1 MRVDGR
7 DVSVAGSLLQP
18 LTRRTNDI
26 LRLAASI
33 VFLVVVITSSLITRP
48 QWEALEKSI
57 SQIVGVLSPKQSDLV
72 YLAYGI
78 AILALPFMILI
89 GLIVTRQWKLLG
101 AYAAAALLAALPL
114 SLGGNGFSAPRCHFD
129 LSDRL
134 QTVLA
139 QFLDDPRW
147 IAMLAAVLTVSGP
160 WQPARWRRWWWGL
173 LLAFVPIHLVVSAIV
188 PARALLGLAVG
199 WVVGSLVVLVVGT
212 PALEVPL
219 DAAVRAMAK
228 RGFVVS
234 RLNVVQPAGRGPLVL
249 SGEGDYPDCSA
260 VIELYG
266 PHQRSG
272 GALRQLWGKL
282 RLRGTETAPLVASM
296 RRAVEHRA
304 LMAIAI
310 GELGLANT
318 STIAVATLN
327 RGWMLYA
334 HKLRRG
340 VAHRALHRDDSRCAA
355 VGVAEGPQRPPDLP
369 RRPAQPRDHGG
380 RRRRPLRG
388 LLQRRIWR
396 HRSST
401 AVRHRS
407 APRDGVGPVQPGVRR
422 GRGDRRVRRGHH
434 PGRLAPTH
442 ESCCAQKHPS
452 LDPRWRR
459 HDRRHPRGGEAP
471 NRRGPIKTE
480 TITRFTR
487 SQVIQLV
494 LFGALVYVAYPFI
507 STVPTF
513 FSQLRHANWSWA
525 LLGLAVSA
533 LTYVG
538 AAAALWACTDGTVSF
553 WRLSIAQVANTFA
566 ATTTPAGVG
575 GLALSTRFLQKAG
588 MSAMRATAAV
598 ALQQSV
604 QVIVHLALLIFFS
617 AVAGASTDLSH
628 FVPSATLL
636 YLIVGVALGIIGT
649 FLFVPKLRKWLATA
663 VRPKLAEVS
672 HDLVKLAREPQRLA
686 LILLGCAGTTLGAA
700 LALWASVEAFGGD
713 TTFVTVTVV
722 TMVGGTLASA
732 APTPGRR
739 GRRRSGADRRP
750 GRLRPARRR
759 RCAVGSAVPDT
770 HLLAAGVRRLAGDA
784 MAHQE
789 RLDLTGSSALVAV
802 AHDHHHDERT
812 AHTLADRGV
821 QRHQVVLLGHRP
833 RHRDGHGNAGRPVGA
848 ELRGH
853 RLGGDPGV
861 GRSARDGVAV
871 GTVHHPL
878 HVEGHGARASGR
890 EGDDVL
896 RNVDRHSRAARTE
909 GRRSGGIGGAPSL
922 VGVDDQ

>member
-7 DVSVAGSLLQP
+7 EVSVSGSLLQP

-26 LRLAASI
+26 LRLVAS
-33 VFLVVVITSSLITRP
+33 VAFLVVVITSSLITRP

-78 AILALPFMILI
+78 VILALPFMILI
-89 GLIVTRQWKLLG
+89 GLIITRQWKLLG
-101 AYAAAALLAALPL
+101 AYAAAAMLAALPL
-114 SLGGNGFSAPRCHFD
+114 SLGGNGFSAPRYHFD

-219 DAAVRAMAK
+219 EAAVRAMAK
-228 RGFVVS
+228 RGFLVTSLQVVH
-234 RLNVVQPAGRGPLVL
+234 PAGRGPLIL
-249 SGEGDYPDCSA
+249 SGECERDNSA
-260 VIELYG
+260 VMELYG
-266 PHQRSG
+266 PHQRGG
-272 GALRQLWGKL
+272 GALRQVWGKL
-282 RLRGTETAPLVASM
+282 RLRDTETAPLVASM

-304 LMAIAI
+304 LMAIAVKEI
-310 GELGLANT
+310 GLANT
-318 STIAVATLN
+318 STVAVATLN

-334 HKLRRG
+334 HRPRRG
-340 VAHRALHRDDSRCAA
+340 TPIEDCARDTPVARVWESLRALNDHQISHGDLRAREITVDDGVVLFGDFFSAEYGATEAQLQADIAQLLVTTAGLYGSEAA
-355 VGVAEGPQRPPDLP
+355 VTAAIDVFGKDTILDASRRLTKAAVPKSIRRSVPDGGGVLTATRAEVKRQTGADQ
-369 RRPAQPRDHGG
+369 
-380 RRRRPLRG
+380 
-388 LLQRRIWR
+388 
-396 HRSST
+396 
-401 AVRHRS
+401 
-407 APRDGVGPVQPGVRR
+407 
-422 GRGDRRVRRGHH
+422 
-434 PGRLAPTH
+434 
-442 ESCCAQKHPS
+442 
-452 LDPRWRR
+452 
-459 HDRRHPRGGEAP
+459 
-471 NRRGPIKTE
+471 IKPE

-487 SQVIQLV
+487 GQVIQLV

-538 AAAALWACTDGTVSF
+538 AAAALWSCTDGSVSF
-553 WRLSIAQVANTFA
+553 WRLSMAQVANTFA

-575 GLALSTRFLQKAG
+575 GLALSTRVLQKSG

-628 FVPSATLL
+628 FVPSATML
-636 YLIVGVALGIIGT
+636 YLIAGVALGVVGT
-649 FLFVPKLRKWLATA
+649 FLFAPKLRKWLATA
-663 VRPKLAEVS
+663 VRPRLAEVTR
-672 HDLVKLAREPQRLA
+672 DLVKLAGEPQRLG

-732 APTPGRR
+732 APTPG
-739 GRRRSGADRRP
+739 GVGAVEAALI
-750 GRLRPARRR
+750 GGLAAFGVPA
-759 RCAVGSAVPDT
+759 AVAVP
-770 HLLAAGVRRLAGDA
+770 
-784 MAHQE
+784 
-789 RLDLTGSSALVAV
+789 S
-802 AHDHHHDERT
+802 
-812 AHTLADRGV
+812 
-821 QRHQVVLLGHRP
+821 VLLYRILTCWL
-833 RHRDGHGNAGRPVGA
+833 PVF
-848 ELRGH
+848 
-853 RLGGDPGV
+853 V
-861 GRSARDGVAV
+861 GWPVMRWLTKNDMV
-871 GTVHHPL
+871 
-878 HVEGHGARASGR
+878 
-890 EGDDVL
+890 
-896 RNVDRHSRAARTE
+896 
-909 GRRSGGIGGAPSL
+909 
-922 VGVDDQ
+922 